1 MPSANSTGEL
11 RSVAAVISS
20 VTLDEIQTSPDRI
33 LLEAIVG
40 SRAYGTET
48 PESDTDIRGVFVLP
62 RRQFYGFDPDEQV
75 SDATHDVTYYEL
87 NRFTELLAK
96 NNPNVIELL
105 GVPEECVL
113 KQHALFERFTPALF
127 LSKRCRD
134 TFAGYAMGQIRK
146 ARGLN
151 KKIVNPMP
159 EERRTA
165 ISFCYVIE
173 GQGSTPLVHWL
184 ERRGVDQATCGLVSV
199 PHTRDVYGIYHDDT
213 GEVVYRGIF
222 ADEQAGEVR
231 CSSVSK
237 SVEPIAW
244 MAFNK
249 DGYKKHCNE
258 HQSYWDWVK
267 HRNEARYTTNIDH
280 GRNYDSKN
288 LMHTFRLLD
297 MAEEIAREG
306 QVRVRRPNR
315 DYLMRI
321 RQGEFH
327 YDDLVAQAEA
337 KVAKID
343 VLFEACPLPERTD
356 FAAIERLLIEVRED
370 FDV

>member
-1 MPSANSTGEL
+1 M
-11 RSVAAVISS
+11 
-20 VTLDEIQTSPDRI
+20 TLDEIQTSSDRL
-33 LLEAIVG
+33 LLEAVAG
-40 SRAYGTET
+40 SRAYGTDT

-62 RRQFYGFDPDEQV
+62 RPEFYGFNPDTQV
-75 SDATHDVTYYEL
+75 SDATHDTTYYEL
-87 NRFTELLAK
+87 ARFIELLAK

-105 GVPEECVL
+105 GMPEECIRTR
-113 KQHALFERFTPALF
+113 HALFEHFTPGLF
-127 LSKRCRD
+127 LSKCCRD

-159 EERRTA
+159 EQRRTA

-173 GQGSTPLVHWL
+173 GQGSTPLLDWL
-184 ERRGVDQATCGLVSV
+184 DKRGLNQAACGLVSV

-213 GEVVYRGIF
+213 GEVIYRGIF
-222 ADEQAGEVR
+222 DHKEASDVR

-237 SVEPIAW
+237 SAEPIGW

-258 HQSYWDWVK
+258 HQSYWEWVK

-306 QVRVRRPNR
+306 EIRVRRPNR
-315 DYLMRI
+315 DHLMRI

-343 VLFEACPLPERTD
+343 ELFEACPLPDRPD
-356 FAAIERLLIEVRED
+356 LKAIECLLIEVREA
-370 FDV
+370 FDA